1 MSTDHPGQN
10 QEIATLRHACRNS
23 INQILGYA
31 EILIDDAR
39 DMDGEGGS
47 LLPDLMRIQQ
57 AGSDLLPLIDG
68 LVGLRN
74 SGATATRNANLDGGA
89 SSADLSAPLVPTRPK
104 SGAVAEVGKIL
115 IVDDSAENRELLSRR
130 LQALGHTC
138 ASVGDGES
146 ALEVLREE
154 PFDLVLLDV
163 IMPGIDGYEALRR
176 MKADDALRTVRVI
189 MLSGVEEIDS
199 IVRCLELGAA
209 DYLTKPFN
217 SVLLSARVGASL
229 RDKRMHDR
237 EEFLYR
243 EMENNFRREQRIAQ
257 ALQGSLLQE
266 IEEDSI
272 PGVRIAMLYQ
282 AALDEAQVGGDL
294 YDAFMLPNGRIALS
308 VGDASGKGLAAAT
321 RIAQVKFA
329 LRAYAREYEHDP
341 VAIVAHLNEL
351 LCDVNRLSTGMDTFS
366 FVVFAL
372 AIVDPSDGTINFVCA
387 GAEPPLVIRNMGESC
402 EIVASTGMPLGISPD
417 AEYELSTYS
426 LGFDDS
432 ILICTDGITEAHSN
446 GGAFLGHDGMIELA
460 MRSVAANTDIAAA
473 ANGIVD
479 GAREFAGGNTHD
491 DVCLLLA
498 RRHPLEPQL

>member
-1 MSTDHPGQN
+1 MSTDHSSPN
-10 QEIATLRHACRNS
+10 DEIATLRHACRNS

-31 EILIDDAR
+31 EILMDDAR

-57 AGSDLLPLIDG
+57 AGSGLLPLIDG
-68 LVGLRN
+68 LVGLR
-74 SGATATRNANLDGGA
+74 
-89 SSADLSAPLVPTRPK
+89 K
-104 SGAVAEVGKIL
+104 SGAVSTESAEQDGSAALLETPPPAASMRPKSEASGEIGRIL
-115 IVDDSAENRELLSRR
+115 IVDDSIENRELLTRR

-146 ALEVLREE
+146 ALNVLRQE

-176 MKADDALRTVRVI
+176 MKADEALRTLRVI
-189 MLSGVEEIDS
+189 MLSGVEDIDS

-229 RDKRMHDR
+229 RDKRMQDR

-294 YDAFMLPNGRIALS
+294 YDAFTLPNGRIALS

-329 LRAYAREYEHDP
+329 LRAYAREYELDP

-372 AIVDPSDGTINFVCA
+372 AIVDPVEGAVHFVCA
-387 GAEPPLVIRNMGESC
+387 GAEPPLVIRNRGESC
-402 EIVASTGMPLGISPD
+402 EVVSSTGMPLGVSPD
-417 AEYELSTYS
+417 AEYEMNTYS
-426 LGFDDS
+426 LGFKDT
-432 ILICTDGITEAHSN
+432 ILICTDGITEAHAN

-460 MRSVAANTDIAAA
+460 MRSVAANADIAAA

-479 GAREFAGGNTHD
+479 AAREFAGGNTHD

-498 RRHPLEPQL
+498 RRHPLESDL